1 MNNKYDQWLTYDNS
15 QDNVPIE
22 SWIEDNCCA
31 HCGYEHFNK
40 YITIDESTKDF
51 MCMTCIEKHI
61 YMLTGFKD
69 FDAKRIEDEPI
80 KPSMSLHTMTTFDNG
95 DKDIYEK
102 TWYYFYVDDKYQI
115 RYYTSQTNYYKYNGL
130 GVKVN
135 QKLDYQI
142 LPNNNLFA
150 SVCSI
155 KKTFNNVCNM
165 DKLFLKIDSSFEV
178 EI

>member
-1 MNNKYDQWLTYDNS
+1 
-15 QDNVPIE
+15 
-22 SWIEDNCCA
+22 
-31 HCGYEHFNK
+31 
-40 YITIDESTKDF
+40 
-51 MCMTCIEKHI
+51 
-61 YMLTGFKD
+61 MLTGFKD

-115 RYYTSQTNYYKYNGL
+115 RYYTSPFNYYKYNGIAE
-130 GVKVN
+130 KIN
-135 QKLDYQI
+135 QKLSYI
-142 LPNNNLFA
+142 PLPNRNLVA

-155 KKTFNNVCNM
+155 KKTFNNSIVMN
-165 DKLFLKIDSSFEV
+165 KLFLKIDSSFEV